1 MKNITI
7 IGGGLG
13 GLSAGALLS
22 IEGFKVTLL
31 EQHNIVGGCATVFRR
46 KGGFVCEVGLHEM
59 DGVYTN
65 PTIKKTF
72 DRLGVYQNIEFVKP
86 NEFFKAY
93 ISSGEFIMP
102 DGIDNAKKALI
113 KKFPN
118 ETKAI
123 KKYFEI
129 IGSISESFLR
139 MANMRW
145 YHYLFFPILFSKILQ
160 YKDKSVSD
168 VLNLL
173 TDNDE
178 LKLILNANVQY
189 YSDSPKHLSFFLHA
203 IAQNSYYTGGGYF
216 IKGGSYNLSKFL
228 ADTIEKNGGSVI
240 VGANVVKATKNQIE
254 YEHKKQNLT
263 VDTDIIISN
272 ISPTDTY
279 RLFDLNYPDNKQIAK
294 SITTIYIGFSKNLKS
309 VYGER
314 AYSNFIL
321 DTLSNDEDFSSK
333 QSFVF
338 VDYSQIDSGLVNSEK
353 SFGEICLSDDMVNW
367 WDLVGDNYK
376 SAKERL
382 LSDILDKLEQYYP
395 NIKEYIEFAE
405 VATPKTMMKYLK
417 SPNATAYGYEPT
429 PKQFFKIP
437 KSKSD
442 KINNLYF
449 VGQFVIAGGFSP
461 TITSGYN
468 CYKEIIAQSKK

>member
-22 IEGFKVTLL
+22 LEGFNVTLL
-31 EQHNIVGGCATVFRR
+31 EQHTIVGGCATVFRR

-65 PTIKKTF
+65 PAIKEVFEK
-72 DRLGVYQNIEFVKP
+72 LGVYQNVEFVKP

-113 KKFPN
+113 EKFPE

-123 KKYFEI
+123 RKYFGI

-139 MANMRW
+139 LANMRW

-168 VLNLL
+168 ILNSL
-173 TDNDE
+173 TDNNE

-189 YSDSPKHLSFFLHA
+189 YSASPKHLSFFLHA

-228 ADTIEKNGGSVI
+228 ASTIEKNGGRVI
-240 VGANVVKATKNQIE
+240 VGANVVKATKKQIE
-254 YEHKKQNLT
+254 YEHKKQNIT
-263 VDTDIIISN
+263 VDTDIVVSN
-272 ISPTDTY
+272 ISPSDTY
-279 RLFDLNYPDNKQIAK
+279 RLFGLNYSDSKQISK
-294 SITTIYIGFSKNLKS
+294 SITTVYIGFSKNLKS
-309 VYGER
+309 VYGTG
-314 AYSNFIL
+314 AYSTFIL
-321 DTLSNDEDFSSK
+321 DKLSDCEDFGK
-333 QSFVF
+333 KESFVF

-353 SFGEICLSDDMVNW
+353 SFGEVCLSDDMANW
-367 WDLVGDNYK
+367 EDLTGDNYK

-382 LSDILDKLEQYYP
+382 LSDVLDKLEQYYP

-405 VATPKTMMKYLK
+405 VATPKTMLRYLK

-429 PKQFFKIP
+429 PKQFFRVL

-442 KINNLYF
+442 KIDNLYF

-468 CYKEIIAQSKK
+468 CYKEIIRRVG